1 MARHTNAMMS
11 RGMISFVSVLLWPA
25 LAMAQ
30 SPGPTEQQLDKAVRF
45 GAIATIGPL
54 CGLRDAQWAT
64 DLRRSALQAMGA
76 QTGGGEADPARQ
88 KLADRAGAALSYAE
102 DEALEDFAEAAP
114 EATCRPLAHNPD
126 LIQAD
131 RMVAAFRAGSGQTM
145 W

>member
-11 RGMISFVSVLLWPA
+11 RGMIAGAVVLLWPVFV
-25 LAMAQ
+25 LAQ
-30 SPGPTEQQLDKAVRF
+30 SPGPTQQQLDKAIRF

-54 CGLRDAQWAT
+54 CGLRDTQWGT

-76 QTGGGEADPARQ
+76 QAMGEKPDPARQ
-88 KLADRAGAALSYAE
+88 KLADQAGAALSYAE
-102 DEALEDFAEAAP
+102 DEALEDFADAAP
-114 EATCRPLAHNPD
+114 EATCQPLAHNPD